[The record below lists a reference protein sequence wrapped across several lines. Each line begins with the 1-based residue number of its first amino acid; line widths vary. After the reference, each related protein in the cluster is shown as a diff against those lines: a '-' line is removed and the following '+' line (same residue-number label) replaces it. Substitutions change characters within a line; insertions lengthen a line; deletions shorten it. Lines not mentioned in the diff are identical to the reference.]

1 MRCVVEPDGFREFVV
16 ARATAH
22 VHGVSFEDVA
32 RRVRRHRRVAAGA
45 SAIAVAAL
53 TAGAVTAGT
62 SRAGHVHDRP
72 AATRHQHALSLS
84 WHRRV
89 AFEGVRFTLPSGWTT
104 MMRPGCGLPASNTVV
119 FNYRTGPVL
128 YCPAP
133 LRSASLPTSVTLTTV
148 YGPQYADGWAGQR
161 ITWHGQPAWLAVRT
175 QQGVTTVTLT
185 LPWLNAAVAAESPRP
200 ARARALLR
208 QVSARPGSG
217 IEVPRD
223 ASSVLIQSLAGRD
236 GDGQQRNATITGAS
250 EVHRVLA
257 DLRSLRPVRAP
268 QAACDGSWWPDTA
281 LLTVRVG
288 DGPARTYA
296 AQFGSCGQVIAGT
309 GAAATAGGH
318 LLADIERLVPNSGL

>member
-1 MRCVVEPDGFREFVV
+1 MTRAEEQLAELLR
-16 ARATAH
+16 RATAE
-22 VHGVSFEDVA
+22 VDGVRFEDVA
-32 RRVRRHRRVAAGA
+32 RRARRHRRVAAGA

-53 TAGAVTAGT
+53 TAGAVTAGAAL
-62 SRAGHVHDRP
+62 AGHGQDRP
-72 AATRHQHALSLS
+72 ATSRNHHVPSLS
-84 WHRRV
+84 RHRRV
-89 AFEGVRFTLPSGWTT
+89 AFEGVLFTLPSGWKTT
-104 MMRPGCGLPASNTVV
+104 TRPGCGWPASNTVV
-119 FNYRTGPVL
+119 INYRTGPVL

-133 LRSASLPTSVTLTTV
+133 FKPASLPTSVTLTTI

-161 ITWHGQPAWLAVRT
+161 TTWHGQPAWLAVQT
-175 QQGVTTVTLT
+175 QQGVTTITLT
-185 LPWLNAAVAAESPRP
+185 LPWLNAAVTAESPRP

-217 IEVPRD
+217 LEVPRD
-223 ASSVLIQSLAGRD
+223 ASSVFIQSLAGRD

-250 EVHRVLA
+250 DVHRVLA
-257 DLRSLRPVRAP
+257 DLRSLRPVLAP

-281 LLTVRVG
+281 LLTVRAS

-318 LLADIERLVPNSGL
+318 LLADIKRLVPNSGL